1 MGVLIFLFTK
11 KKINLDLKNKKTQ
24 TSMYYIVITTICSS
38 LIAHYFYFKTLS
50 KATHIIL
57 VVLIT
62 YIVPLI
68 IITLL
73 SNYFL
78 KEKINTGMLI
88 GLLLCIVGV
97 SIFICYSNN

>member
-1 MGVLIFLFTK
+1 
-11 KKINLDLKNKKTQ
+11 
-24 TSMYYIVITTICSS
+24 MYYILITTICSS
-38 LIAHYFYFKTLS
+38 LIAHYFYFKALS
-50 KATHIIL
+50 KSKHVTL

-62 YIVPLI
+62 YVIPLI
-68 IITLL
+68 FITLL

-97 SIFICYSNN
+97 SIFIYYSNN